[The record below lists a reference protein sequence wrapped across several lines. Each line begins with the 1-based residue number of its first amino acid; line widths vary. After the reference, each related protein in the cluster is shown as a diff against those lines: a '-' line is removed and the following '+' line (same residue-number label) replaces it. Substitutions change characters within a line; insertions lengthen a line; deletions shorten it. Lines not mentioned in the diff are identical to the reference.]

1 VADVKSENYIV
12 IQGWMVN
19 DLKLKGNRLL
29 IFAIIH
35 GFSQSK
41 QGVFCGSL
49 QYLANWTNITK
60 RNVIENLKCLE
71 SQNLIEKSE
80 IFENGVK
87 FCAYKSRVDETS
99 PGVMKHHRGG
109 DETSPGVVMK
119 QPGGGDKTSP
129 NNISNNLSNNL
140 LDNMPDSVKAVFSDW
155 LQYKK
160 ERKQSYTETGLSK
173 LITQLENNVQRYGA
187 EAVIEVIN
195 DSIAANYQGIVWDK
209 LKSRKPSNGAY
220 DYANASSEDFYK

>member
-49 QYLANWTNITK
+49 QYLMSWTNSAKQTVVDALKWLTDNGLIDK
-60 RNVIENLKCLE
+60 KERIEN
-71 SQNLIEKSE
+71 
-80 IFENGVK
+80 GAK
-87 FCAYKSRVDETS
+87 FCYYQSKNFTGGSPET
-99 PGVMKHHRGG
+99 R
-109 DETSPGVVMK
+109 PGVVQK
-119 QPGGGDKTSP
+119 LDQGSPETRP

-160 ERKQSYTETGLSK
+160 ERKQSYTGTGLSK